1 MNISQLKKE
10 FINLYGGEENDIRV
24 FASPG
29 RVNLIGEH
37 TDYNGGYVFPAALKM
52 NTTIL
57 ARKRNDDTIRLKAS
71 DLDIIVEADIKKL
84 DSYKGIKWGDY
95 QIGVMYMLSEA
106 GYDIV
111 GADLLYHDTV
121 PHGSGLSSSAANEVS
136 TALCFATFSNEKNGI
151 DKKIDMIEMAK
162 ISQKAEREYAGVNCG
177 IMDQFAS
184 SMGKENH
191 AIFLDCKTLDFS
203 LIPLD
208 LGDKK
213 IVISNTN
220 KKHALGSSKYNERR
234 AECEKGLEILK
245 GAMPDKNFLGEISK
259 EEFDAHKHLITDD
272 VVLKRVTHVIEEDD
286 RVLKAIDA
294 LKDGNIET
302 FGVLMNGSHDSLRD
316 KYEVTCFEL
325 DTMVEEAR
333 KIKGV
338 LGSRMTGAGFG
349 GCTVSIVEGSSVD
362 EYIEKVGKNYEEKTG
377 IKPDFYVTET
387 GDGGKEIL

>member
-1 MNISQLKKE
+1 MNIAELKKE
-10 FINLYGGEENDIRV
+10 FINIYGGNEEDIRV

-52 NTTIL
+52 NTTVL
-57 ARKRNDDTIRLKAS
+57 ARKRDDDTVRLKAT

-136 TALCFATFSNEKNGI
+136 TALCFATFSNEKNNI

-191 AIFLDCKTLDFS
+191 AIFLDCKNLDFT
-203 LIPLD
+203 LVPLE

-234 AECEKGLEILK
+234 AECEKGLEMLK
-245 GAMPDKNFLGEISK
+245 TAMPEKNCLGEISK

-294 LKDGNIET
+294 LKDGDIEK
-302 FGVLMNGSHDSLRD
+302 FGNLMNSSHDSLRD
-316 KYEVTCFEL
+316 NYEVTCFEL
-325 DTMVEEAR
+325 DTMVDEAR

-349 GCTVSIVEGSSVD
+349 GCTVSIVDGKSVD

>member
-10 FINLYGGEENDIRV
+10 FVKIYGGDESDIRV

-52 NTTIL
+52 NTTVL
-57 ARKRNDDTIRLKAS
+57 ARKRDDDTVRLKAT
-71 DLDIIVEADIKKL
+71 DLEKIVEADIKKL
-84 DSYKGIKWGDY
+84 DSYKGIEWGDY
-95 QIGVMYMLSEA
+95 QIGVMYILSEA
-106 GYDIV
+106 GYTIV

-136 TALCFATFSNEKNGI
+136 TALCFATLSNEKNG
-151 DKKIDMIEMAK
+151 KNEKVDMIEMAK

-203 LIPLD
+203 LVPLK
-208 LGDKK
+208 LRNKK

-245 GAMPDKNFLGEISK
+245 SAMPEKNFLGEISK
-259 EEFDAHKHLITDD
+259 EEFDTHKHLITDE
-272 VVLKRVTHVIEEDD
+272 VILKRVTHVIEEDD
-286 RVLKAIDA
+286 RVLRAVDA
-294 LKDGNIET
+294 LKCGDIET
-302 FGVLMNGSHDSLRD
+302 FGKLMNSSHDSLRD
-316 KYEVTCFEL
+316 NYEVSCFEL
-325 DTMVEEAR
+325 DTMVDEAR

-338 LGSRMTGAGFG
+338 IGSRMTGAGFG
-349 GCTVSIVEGSSVD
+349 GCTVSIVEGASVD

>member
-1 MNISQLKKE
+1 MNISELKKE
-10 FINLYGGEENDIRV
+10 FVKLYGGDESDIRV

-52 NTTIL
+52 NTTVL
-57 ARKRNDDTIRLKAS
+57 ARKRDDDTVRLKAT

-136 TALCFATFSNEKNGI
+136 TALCFATFSNEKNNI

-191 AIFLDCKTLDFS
+191 AIFLDCKNLDFT
-203 LIPLD
+203 LVPIE

-234 AECEKGLEILK
+234 AECEKGLEMLK
-245 GAMPDKNFLGEISK
+245 TAMPEKNCLGEISK

-272 VVLKRVTHVIEEDD
+272 VVLKRVSHVIEEDD

-294 LKDGNIET
+294 LKDGDIEK
-302 FGVLMNGSHDSLRD
+302 FGNLMNSSHDSLRD
-316 KYEVTCFEL
+316 NYEVTCFEL
-325 DTMVEEAR
+325 DTMVDEAR

-349 GCTVSIVEGSSVD
+349 GCTGSIVDDKSVD

>member
-1 MNISQLKKE
+1 MNIAELKKE
-10 FINLYGGEENDIRV
+10 FINIYGGNEEDIRV

-52 NTTIL
+52 NTTVL
-57 ARKRNDDTIRLKAS
+57 ARKRDDDTVRLKAT

-191 AIFLDCKTLDFS
+191 AIFLDCKNLDFT
-203 LIPLD
+203 LVPLE

-234 AECEKGLEILK
+234 AECEKGLEMLK
-245 GAMPDKNFLGEISK
+245 AAMPEKNCLGEISK

-272 VVLKRVTHVIEEDD
+272 VVLKRVSHVIEEDD

-294 LKDGNIET
+294 LKDGDIEK
-302 FGVLMNGSHDSLRD
+302 FGNLMNSSHDSLRD
-316 KYEVTCFEL
+316 NYEVTCFEL